1 MSTYLIRR
9 LIYLAFQALA
19 VATVVFLLLRL
30 VPGDPVRATLGQ
42 TATPEQVA
50 EVRGQLGLDQPL
62 IQQYGEWMG
71 NLVRGDLGT
80 AITSA
85 RPVSLDVGLR
95 IGNTLELIVLS
106 TVVALAVGIPLGVI
120 AALRSNKVTD
130 YALGSLAMLGLSL
143 PSFVVGTVLLL
154 IFALWL
160 GWLPESRYVPW
171 GESPVGHLRTV
182 VLPVLTLAAPF
193 AAVVMRMT
201 RSSMLEV
208 VRKDY
213 VRTARAK
220 GLGSWAITMRHALRN
235 ALVPVLSISGLEV
248 VSLFGNTVLVEIIF
262 SWPGL
267 SSLLFDGVTQR
278 DYPVVQGVVLVIAA
292 LVMLVN
298 LIVDVTYGVLDP
310 RIRNS

>member
-80 AITSA
+80 AITSG